1 MDDIQGVDDIA
12 KRLAHLPAMS
22 VTHDRMEID
31 LGARGKTDSEAMTL
45 PVLMALPSLPTWNH
59 GFLVALLAR
68 RLSVSDK
75 CPLGRGSPGPDLPKL
90 ILANSHPRR
99 RHWGGHSH
107 LHTSL
112 KGSFPVSLRPSMTI
126 RATQKKRMSWPV
138 SSRVPG

>member
-31 LGARGKTDSEAMTL
+31 LGARGKTDSEAMIL

-59 GFLVALLAR
+59 GFLVALLAW

-99 RHWGGHSH
+99 RHWGGAQPSPH
-107 LHTSL
+107 LSEGQL
-112 KGSFPVSLRPSMTI
+112 
-126 RATQKKRMSWPV
+126 
-138 SSRVPG
+138 PGELEAKHDHPGHPEEEDVMACL